1 MRGRITAVHG
11 ANAGWP
17 GCEECLLS
25 PVCPAWTPAGTGGYG
40 IEVAVRVLHRG
51 DRLFNPGEPFHS
63 VCMVRSG
70 ALKTCAVSASGEE
83 RVIGFHASGDLLGLD
98 AIGAGRHVSSAIA
111 LDTASVCT
119 LPYEPLCRLSARS
132 PRVQGRLL
140 MKMSQRLRDAERR
153 LGMLAMRGA
162 GQRMA
167 SFLIGLLD
175 ACRGRGLRSDEV
187 LLPMPRADIAAYLVL
202 AVETVSRSLS
212 RQQEAGVIDVRR
224 NRIRILDEPALR
236 AIAGG
241 TDRNDA
247 VPPARSASP
256 AQWAPARPMG
266 EDGGSDWSGRSG
278 RRDPIRASE
287 VALSH
292 QQPERDQHRAGDR
305 HLHAVV
311 ADRPGHPRES
321 GEGEGEA
328 EEQGG
333 VQR

>member
-11 ANAGWP
+11 ANAGRP
-17 GCEECLLS
+17 GCGDCLLS
-25 PVCPAWTPAGTGGYG
+25 PVCPAAVAGMPGRTPDGTGERG

-70 ALKTCAVSASGEE
+70 ALKTCAVNASGEE
-83 RVIGFHASGDLLGLD
+83 QVIGFHAPGDLLGLD

-140 MKMSQRLRDAERR
+140 VKMSQRIRDAERR
-153 LGMLAMRGA
+153 LGLLAMRGA

-175 ACRGRGLRSDEV
+175 GGRGPRSDEV

-236 AIAGG
+236 AIAGEA
-241 TDRNDA
+241 DRDDA
-247 VPPARSASP
+247 VPPARNVSTAGS
-256 AQWAPARPMG
+256 APARPMG
-266 EDGGSDWSGRSG
+266 EG
-278 RRDPIRASE
+278 
-287 VALSH
+287 
-292 QQPERDQHRAGDR
+292 
-305 HLHAVV
+305 
-311 ADRPGHPRES
+311 
-321 GEGEGEA
+321 
-328 EEQGG
+328 
-333 VQR
+333 